1 MTSETSGLT
10 GYLQKHY
17 ALRTVLYHIISL
29 PLVIYVIKSGSFK
42 GGPCNPGFDLAAWF
56 GDILITAIL
65 LFVSIGGLATKGK
78 AFRLPVFINVLVIVI
93 LMLIGAL

>member
-1 MTSETSGLT
+1 MTSETSGLI

-42 GGPCNPGFDLAAWF
+42 GGPCNPGLDLVAWF

-78 AFRLPVFINVLVIVI
+78 AFRLPVFINIAMIVM
-93 LMLIGAL
+93 LMLIGSI